1 MEYQTKLNKK
11 YMLVFILFQ
20 ALKALLIKR
29 YSYQF
34 FISGCFLSAFT
45 STDTI
50 FTTFQN
56 LIQHYLK
63 KHFVANFPFFDR
75 LTPTS
80 SNPLNDQNPLSMTKF
95 FLLSFIWQPHNQLWV
110 IVEGAASLTQCYL
123 LPFTYSDPTVTRS
136 LQIEIF
142 FVNAR
147 LRG

>member
-1 MEYQTKLNKK
+1 MEYQAKLNKK
-11 YMLVFILFQ
+11 CTLVFILFQ

-63 KHFVANFPFFDR
+63 KTFRREFSR

-136 LQIEIF
+136 LQIEF
-142 FVNAR
+142 FLSMLA
-147 LRG
+147 